1 MRFTALLFILSL
13 SLMAG
18 FSCNTYEETAAD
30 RQFEARV
37 AYPEPPDSLYQDSM
51 LDVMIGQMLIAGLVG
66 TSINSEDDFLRAIR
80 EGKLG
85 GVILYEKNIDPNN
98 ASTSLTFMVNELQR
112 AATIPL
118 FMTID
123 QEGGLVNR
131 LKVKYGFPGS
141 MKATELGAIDSLP
154 LTYAYADST
163 AMTCKSLGINVNFAP
178 VVDLCSYW
186 ENPIIAG
193 VGRCYSDDPYK
204 VADHATQVVKAHR
217 EHHVITVLKHFP
229 GHGSSHAD
237 THLGMADVTD
247 YWTWDEVEPY
257 RVMIENGMVDA
268 VMTAHIV
275 NRNLEPDNHPSTLS
289 WNVQTGILRDSLG
302 FRGVI
307 FSDDMNMHAIA
318 SHYGVEEAF
327 LMAINAGVDVLMF
340 SNNII
345 DSETQTVD
353 HIHAMIKQMVWDGDL
368 TYERIALS
376 YQRIMTLKGIFI
388 SE

>member
-1 MRFTALLFILSL
+1 MLFLSL
-13 SLMAG
+13 IAA
-18 FSCNTYEETAAD
+18 FACNTAD
-30 RQFEARV
+30 EPISWEFEPRV
-37 AYPEPPDSLYQDSM
+37 AYPELPDSAYIDST

-66 TSINSEDDFLRAIR
+66 TSIDPSNDFLRAIN

-85 GVILYEKNIDPNN
+85 GVILYEKNIDPANP
-98 ASTSLTFMVNELQR
+98 AVKLEFMVNELQR
-112 AATIPL
+112 VAPIPL

-131 LKVKYGFPGS
+131 LKVKYGFPSS
-141 MKATELGAIDSLP
+141 MKATELGALDSLP

-163 AMTCKSLGINVNFAP
+163 AMTCNSLGINVNFAP

-193 VGRCYSDDPYK
+193 VGRCYSDDPLK
-204 VADHATQVVKAHR
+204 VAAHASEVVKAHR
-217 EHHVITVLKHFP
+217 ANDVITVLKHFP

-247 YWTWDEVEPY
+247 YWTWDEVVPY
-257 RVMIENGMVDA
+257 KEMIEQGMVDA
-268 VMTAHIV
+268 IMTAHIV
-275 NRNLEPDNHPSTLS
+275 NRNLEPEGHPSTLS
-289 WNVQTGILRDSLG
+289 WKVQTGILRDSLG

-327 LMAINAGVDVLMF
+327 LMAIEAGVDVLMF

-353 HIHAMIKQMVWDGDL
+353 HIHEMIKQMVYDGQIS
-368 TYERIALS
+368 YERIALS
-376 YQRIMTLKGIFI
+376 YERIMTLKATFI
-388 SE
+388 KE